1 MSRDPMSHALFEA
14 AVEAMAFA
22 HAPYSKF
29 PVGAA
34 IRAEDGKIYKGANIE
49 NLSFPQGWCAEPSAI
64 SAMIMGGAKKIS
76 EIAVIAE
83 KLALCPPCGGCRQK
97 IAEFATPEALLAH
110 RWEGQPLPLD
120 HGGPVRLVVPHL
132 YFWKSAKWLRRIEFA
147 TADHPGFWE
156 VRGYHNH
163 ADPWKEERYS

>member
-1 MSRDPMSHALFEA
+1 MSHELFEA
-14 AVEAMAFA
+14 AREAMAFA

-34 IRAEDGKIYKGANIE
+34 IRAEDGQIYKGANIE

-64 SAMIMGGAKKIS
+64 SAMIMGGATKIT

-97 IAEFATPEALLAH
+97 IAEFASADTKIYLCDEAGVQKVMTMDELLPFSFKT
-110 RWEGQPLPLD
+110 ELD
-120 HGGPVRLVVPHL
+120 
-132 YFWKSAKWLRRIEFA
+132 
-147 TADHPGFWE
+147 
-156 VRGYHNH
+156 
-163 ADPWKEERYS
+163 

>member
-1 MSRDPMSHALFEA
+1 MSHELFEA
-14 AVEAMAFA
+14 AREAMSFA

-34 IRAEDGKIYKGANIE
+34 IRAEDGNIYKGANIE

-64 SAMIMGGAKKIS
+64 SAMVMGGAKKIT

-97 IAEFATPEALLAH
+97 IAEFASADTKIYLCDEAGVQRVMTMEELLPFSFKT
-110 RWEGQPLPLD
+110 ELP
-120 HGGPVRLVVPHL
+120 
-132 YFWKSAKWLRRIEFA
+132 
-147 TADHPGFWE
+147 
-156 VRGYHNH
+156 
-163 ADPWKEERYS
+163 

>member
-1 MSRDPMSHALFEA
+1 MSHELFEA
-14 AVEAMAFA
+14 AREAMAFA

-64 SAMIMGGAKKIS
+64 SAMVMGGAKKIT

-97 IAEFATPEALLAH
+97 IAEFASADTKIYLCDEAGVQKVMTMDELLPFSFKT
-110 RWEGQPLPLD
+110 ELD
-120 HGGPVRLVVPHL
+120 
-132 YFWKSAKWLRRIEFA
+132 
-147 TADHPGFWE
+147 
-156 VRGYHNH
+156 
-163 ADPWKEERYS
+163 

>member
-1 MSRDPMSHALFEA
+1 MSHELFEA
-14 AVEAMAFA
+14 AREAMAFA

-64 SAMIMGGAKKIS
+64 SAMVMGGAKKIT

-97 IAEFATPEALLAH
+97 IAEFASADTKIYLCDETGVQKVMTMDELLPFSFKTELA
-110 RWEGQPLPLD
+110 
-120 HGGPVRLVVPHL
+120 
-132 YFWKSAKWLRRIEFA
+132 
-147 TADHPGFWE
+147 
-156 VRGYHNH
+156 
-163 ADPWKEERYS
+163 

>member
-1 MSRDPMSHALFEA
+1 MSHELFEA
-14 AVEAMAFA
+14 AREAMAFA

-34 IRAEDGKIYKGANIE
+34 IRAEDGQIYKGANIE

-64 SAMIMGGAKKIS
+64 SAMVMGGARKIT

-97 IAEFATPEALLAH
+97 IAEFASADTKIYLCDEAGVQKVMTMDELLPFSFKT
-110 RWEGQPLPLD
+110 ELD
-120 HGGPVRLVVPHL
+120 
-132 YFWKSAKWLRRIEFA
+132 
-147 TADHPGFWE
+147 
-156 VRGYHNH
+156 
-163 ADPWKEERYS
+163 

>member
-1 MSRDPMSHALFEA
+1 MSHDLFEA
-14 AVEAMAFA
+14 ARDAMSFA

-64 SAMIMGGAKKIS
+64 SAMIMGGAKQIK

-97 IAEFATPEALLAH
+97 IAEFANADTKVYLCDETGVQKVMSMDELLPFSFKT
-110 RWEGQPLPLD
+110 ELP
-120 HGGPVRLVVPHL
+120 
-132 YFWKSAKWLRRIEFA
+132 
-147 TADHPGFWE
+147 
-156 VRGYHNH
+156 
-163 ADPWKEERYS
+163 

>member
-1 MSRDPMSHALFEA
+1 MSHELFEA
-14 AVEAMAFA
+14 ALEAMAFA

-64 SAMIMGGAKKIS
+64 SAMVMGGARKIT

-97 IAEFATPEALLAH
+97 IAEFASADTKIYLCDETGVQKVMTMDELLPFSFKTELA
-110 RWEGQPLPLD
+110 
-120 HGGPVRLVVPHL
+120 
-132 YFWKSAKWLRRIEFA
+132 
-147 TADHPGFWE
+147 
-156 VRGYHNH
+156 
-163 ADPWKEERYS
+163 

>member
-1 MSRDPMSHALFEA
+1 MSHELFEA
-14 AVEAMAFA
+14 AREAMAFA

-64 SAMIMGGAKKIS
+64 SAMVMGGARKIT

-97 IAEFATPEALLAH
+97 IAEFASADTKIYLCDDAGVQKVMTMEEILPFSFKTELA
-110 RWEGQPLPLD
+110 
-120 HGGPVRLVVPHL
+120 
-132 YFWKSAKWLRRIEFA
+132 
-147 TADHPGFWE
+147 
-156 VRGYHNH
+156 
-163 ADPWKEERYS
+163 